1 MSAKTEENKMKQ
13 IIIKAFDL
21 VLVLC
26 KKFNIDESHSLKH
39 SMEVYNFALKIYETE
54 VITNP
59 YLEQQKD
66 IIILSAI
73 LHDTIDKKYVSEDV
87 GIKEISE
94 YMKPYIASEK
104 LDIIFQIITTMSY
117 STVKKNG
124 LPSLNEYQLA
134 YHIVREADL
143 LAAYDIDR
151 CIMYSMYTKNNN
163 YLLAL
168 DAAVILFENRVLQHR
183 KDKLFI
189 TKFSK
194 KLSLQLHKNAKKDI
208 DILTRNLKI

>member
-1 MSAKTEENKMKQ
+1 MEQ
-13 IIIKAFDL
+13 IIIKAFEL
-21 VLVLC
+21 VLLLC

-39 SMEVYNFALKIYETE
+39 SMEVYNFALKIYEAE
-54 VITNP
+54 LIENP

-66 IIILSAI
+66 IIIISAI

-87 GIKEISE
+87 GIKEISI
-94 YMKPYIASEK
+94 YMNPYITSEK

-124 LPSLNEYQLA
+124 FPLLNEYQLA

-151 CIMYSMYTKNNN
+151 CIMYSMYTKNTN
-163 YLLAL
+163 YSVAL
-168 DAAVILFENRVLQHR
+168 DIAVILFENRVLQHR

-194 KLSLQLHKNAKKDI
+194 KISLQLHKKAKKDI
-208 DILTRNLKI
+208 DILTRNIKI